1 MDTLKAEKRSME
13 TKAKRL
19 RREGYVTGN
28 VFGHDIEGSIPV
40 KIAKNDAENI
50 LKKKKKGSQIMLDVE
65 GTQYDVLI
73 KEVDFD
79 TLKRQPIEM
88 DFQALVKGEKVHSV
102 AEVVLVNH
110 EKVAGGVVEQK
121 LEEIAYKALP
131 EALVE
136 TVEVDL
142 SGLKP
147 GDVVKVK
154 DLAIAADRKVCGA
167 FFCTNLCQH
176 FSFRKCAAEYF
187 AYKRS
192 GNNELERQC
201 HNQVFRNVGDPYRK
215 QQGPHTGFYTG
226 FQTSVKGHDDDHR
239 NHHTAGNSNGFL
251 KRSTVRFNKKTECD
265 TFSQM

>member
-1 MDTLKAEKRSME
+1 MDTSKAEKRSME

-142 SGLKP
+142 SGLIP

-154 DLAIAADRKVCGA
+154 DLAIAADKDVVLA
-167 FFCTNLCQH
+167 TDPDTVVVTVTVPHNAPIPEAEDADEE
-176 FSFRKCAAEYF
+176 AAE
-187 AYKRS
+187 K
-192 GNNELERQC
+192 
-201 HNQVFRNVGDPYRK
+201 
-215 QQGPHTGFYTG
+215 
-226 FQTSVKGHDDDHR
+226 
-239 NHHTAGNSNGFL
+239 
-251 KRSTVRFNKKTECD
+251 
-265 TFSQM
+265 